1 MNDYRGYATTSIYKK
16 IVVNDEEYVVII
28 VDDDYGIYC
37 EYLIVVCRESISQRN
52 AAWML
57 QWSEEPN
64 AYAIDNTSYDGYV
77 PQDLVDPIAAIF
89 EECFCKKLPNEFR
102 I

>member
-16 IVVNDEEYVVII
+16 ITVNGEEYVVII
-28 VDDDYGIYC
+28 VDDDYGTYC
-37 EYLIVVCRESISQRN
+37 EYLIVVCHESISHRN

-57 QWSEEPN
+57 QWSEEPD
-64 AYAIDNTSYDGYV
+64 AYMIDNTSYDGYV
-77 PQDLVDPIAAIF
+77 PQELVNPIAALF